1 MKLTTNFIKR
11 KFGLLDIII
20 FAALIG
26 LLYIFVSPSI
36 NHTTS
41 GQSVEISTSLSMLPQ
56 YALKSIG
63 RMVAAYILSLI
74 FTFIYG
80 YVAAHNERAE
90 KVMVPILDILQSIP
104 VLSFLPA
111 VVLGLI
117 SLFPYSNAG
126 IEIASI
132 ILIFTGQAWNM
143 TFSFYNS
150 IKIIPRDLKE
160 ATEVF
165 QLNKWQQFKKL
176 ELPFSA
182 IGLVWNSM
190 MSWAGGWFFLM
201 ACEMFTLKGRN
212 FRLEGLGSYLQTA
225 ANSGDTKSLL
235 WGIFTLILVIVL
247 LNELVWKP
255 VTVWADKFKVELT
268 ESNVKAHSFVL
279 TMIRRSVII
288 EFLSEKIFSKISFEI
303 NNAIDSMVKKLSCGK
318 YKKPSFFGKAFR
330 WIVRIAAI
338 IILFYSLFNALKLIA
353 TVSPSQLAKLLP
365 AVGASLLR
373 VLAAQVI
380 ALIWTVPVGVAIG
393 MNKRLAN
400 IFQPIIQI
408 VASVPATALFPV
420 VLGFFMS
427 AVGGLSIASV
437 FLMLM
442 GTQWYIL
449 FNVIAG
455 AMAIP
460 DDLIAASKTFGL
472 RRMKKWKTLILP
484 AIFPYLVTGMIT
496 ATGGC
501 WNASIVSEYV
511 NFGDKTI
518 STIGLGAL
526 IADSTNKGDFAMLIL
541 STIVMCI
548 VVVSFNKL
556 IWKRLYNLAEVKYKI
571 EL

>member
-1 MKLTTNFIKR
+1 MKLTPNFIKR
-11 KFGLLDIII
+11 KVGLFDIII
-20 FAALIG
+20 FAAIIA
-26 LLYIFVSPSI
+26 LLYILVSPSI
-36 NHTTS
+36 NHTST
-41 GQSVEISTSLSMLPQ
+41 GQSVEISTSLSKLPI
-56 YALKSIG
+56 YALKSVG
-63 RMVAAYILSLI
+63 RMTVAYILSLI

-80 YVAAHNERAE
+80 YKAAHNENAE
-90 KVMVPILDILQSIP
+90 KILIPILDILQSIP

-111 VVLGLI
+111 VVLGLV
-117 SLFPYSNAG
+117 SVFPHGNIG

-143 TFSFYNS
+143 TFSFYHS

-165 QLNKWQQFKKL
+165 QLNKWQQFKTL

-225 ANSGDTKSLL
+225 ANQGDEKALL
-235 WGIFTLILVIVL
+235 WGVLTLILVIVL

-255 VTVWADKFKVELT
+255 VIVWADKFKVELT
-268 ESNVKAHSFVL
+268 GNDEKPHSYIL
-279 TMIRRSVII
+279 TMIRRSVVI
-288 EFLSEKIFSKISFEI
+288 EVLSEKVFAKIYVFINKTIDNLIIKFSSDKYLRFGVLGKIIS
-303 NNAIDSMVKKLSCGK
+303 L
-318 YKKPSFFGKAFR
+318 
-330 WIVRIAAI
+330 IVRIVM
-338 IILFYSLFNALKLIA
+338 IILLCYSLFKGLKLIV
-353 TVSPSQLAKLLP
+353 TVSPNELAKLLP

-373 VLAAQVI
+373 VLVAQVL
-380 ALIWTVPVGVAIG
+380 ALLWTVPVGVAIG
-393 MNKRLAN
+393 MNKKLAN

-408 VASVPATALFPV
+408 IASVPATALFPV

-427 AVGGLSIASV
+427 AIGGLNIASV

-460 DDLIAASKTFGL
+460 DDLISASKTFGL
-472 RRMKKWKTLILP
+472 KGFKKWKTLILP
-484 AIFPYLVTGMIT
+484 AIFPNLITGMIT

-511 NFGDKTI
+511 NFGSKTY

-526 IADSTNKGDFAMLIL
+526 ISDATNKGDFPMLIL
-541 STIVMCI
+541 STVVMCI
-548 VVVSFNKL
+548 VVVTFNKL
-556 IWKRLYNLAEVKYKI
+556 VWKPLYNLAEVKYKI

>member
-1 MKLTTNFIKR
+1 MKHTVNFIKR
-11 KFGLLDIII
+11 KFGLFDIII
-20 FAALIG
+20 FASIIA
-26 LLYIFVSPSI
+26 LLYILVSPSS
-36 NHTTS
+36 NHAST
-41 GQSVEISTSLSMLPQ
+41 GQNVVISTSLSKLPI
-56 YALKSIG
+56 YALKSVG
-63 RMVAAYILSLI
+63 RMTVAYILSLI

-80 YVAAHNERAE
+80 YMAAHNEKAE
-90 KVMVPILDILQSIP
+90 KVLVPILDILQSIP

-111 VVLGLI
+111 VVLGLVAV
-117 SLFPYSNAG
+117 FPHSNIG

-132 ILIFTGQAWNM
+132 ILIFTGQVWNM
-143 TFSFYNS
+143 TFSFYHS
-150 IKIIPRDLKE
+150 IKNIPRDLIE
-160 ATEVF
+160 VTEVF
-165 QLNKWQQFKKL
+165 QLSKWQQFKTL

-201 ACEMFTLKGRN
+201 VCEMFTLKGRN

-225 ANSGDTKSLL
+225 ANEGDTKALL
-235 WGIFTLILVIVL
+235 WGVFTLIMVIVL
-247 LNELVWKP
+247 LNELIWKP
-255 VTVWADKFKVELT
+255 VIVWADKFKVELT
-268 ESNVKAHSFVL
+268 GNDEKSHSFIL

-288 EFLSEKIFSKISFEI
+288 ELLSEKVFSKINFFI
-303 NNAIDSMVKKLSCGK
+303 NNIIENLIDRFSNKKYLKIGILGK
-318 YKKPSFFGKAFR
+318 FISL
-330 WIVRIAAI
+330 IVRIVI
-338 IILFYSLFNALKLIA
+338 GILICYSLFNALKLIA
-353 TVSPSQLAKLLP
+353 TVSPSELKKLIP

-380 ALIWTVPVGVAIG
+380 ALLWTVPVGVAIG
-393 MNKRLAN
+393 MNKKLAN

-408 VASVPATALFPV
+408 IASVPATALFPV

-427 AVGGLSIASV
+427 AVGGLNIASV

-460 DDLIAASKTFGL
+460 DDLIAASNTFGL
-472 RRMKKWKTLILP
+472 KGFKKWKTLILP
-484 AIFPYLVTGMIT
+484 AIFPYLITGMIT

-511 NFGDKTI
+511 NFGNKTF

-526 IADSTNKGDFAMLIL
+526 ISDATNKGDFPMLIL

-548 VVVSFNKL
+548 VVVTFNKL
-556 IWKRLYNLAEVKYKI
+556 IWKRLYNLSQEKYKI
-571 EL
+571 EI

>member
-1 MKLTTNFIKR
+1 
-11 KFGLLDIII
+11 LL
-20 FAALIG
+20 
-26 LLYIFVSPSI
+26 
-36 NHTTS
+36 
-41 GQSVEISTSLSMLPQ
+41 
-56 YALKSIG
+56 
-63 RMVAAYILSLI
+63 
-74 FTFIYG
+74 
-80 YVAAHNERAE
+80 
-90 KVMVPILDILQSIP
+90 
-104 VLSFLPA
+104 
-111 VVLGLI
+111 
-117 SLFPYSNAG
+117 
-126 IEIASI
+126 
-132 ILIFTGQAWNM
+132 
-143 TFSFYNS
+143 
-150 IKIIPRDLKE
+150 KI
-160 ATEVF
+160 TEVF
-165 QLNKWQQFKKL
+165 QLNKWQQFKNL

-225 ANSGDTKSLL
+225 ANQGDTKALL
-235 WGIFTLILVIVL
+235 WGVFTLILVIVL

-268 ESNVKAHSFVL
+268 ENDEKSHSFIL

-288 EFLSEKIFSKISFEI
+288 EFLSEKFFSKINFHV
-303 NNAIDSMVKKLSCGK
+303 NNAIDNIISKFSIGK
-318 YKKPSFFGKAFR
+318 YGKVGILGKIIR
-330 WIVRIAAI
+330 WVVGIAAI
-338 IILFYSLFNALKLIA
+338 ILLVYSLFNALKLIA
-353 TVSPSQLAKLLP
+353 TVSPGELSKLLP
-365 AVGASLLR
+365 AAGASLLR

-380 ALIWTVPVGVAIG
+380 ALLWTVPLGVAIG
-393 MNKRLAN
+393 MNKKLAN
-400 IFQPIIQI
+400 IFQPIIQVI
-408 VASVPATALFPV
+408 ASVPATALFPV
-420 VLGFFMS
+420 VLGFFMN

-437 FLMLM
+437 LLMLM

-472 RRMKKWKTLILP
+472 KRFKKWKTLILP
-484 AIFPYLVTGMIT
+484 AIFPYLITGMIT

-511 NFGDKTI
+511 NFGSKTI

-526 IADSTNKGDFAMLIL
+526 ISDATNRGNFPMLIL

-548 VVVSFNKL
+548 VVVGFNRL
-556 IWKRLYNLAEVKYKI
+556 IWRRLYNLSEVKFKI